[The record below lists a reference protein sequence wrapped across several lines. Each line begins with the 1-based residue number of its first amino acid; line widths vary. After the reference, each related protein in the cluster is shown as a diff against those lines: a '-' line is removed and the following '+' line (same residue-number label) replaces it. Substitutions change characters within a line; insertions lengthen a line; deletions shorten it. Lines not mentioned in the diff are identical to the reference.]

1 MKDYKFNLCPE
12 NSLYPSYYIEKC
24 FHAKLAG
31 CVPIYFAEPHVEK
44 DFRKESF
51 INIYDFLDFNMLD
64 KHLKEIKDDHSY
76 IAKLINEPLLNKM
89 PSIDE
94 IKEFLYKTIQTLIN

>member
-1 MKDYKFNLCPE
+1 MMDGVISQKQKKMKDYKFNLCPE

-89 PSIDE
+89 PSIYE
-94 IKEFLYKTIQTLIN
+94 IK